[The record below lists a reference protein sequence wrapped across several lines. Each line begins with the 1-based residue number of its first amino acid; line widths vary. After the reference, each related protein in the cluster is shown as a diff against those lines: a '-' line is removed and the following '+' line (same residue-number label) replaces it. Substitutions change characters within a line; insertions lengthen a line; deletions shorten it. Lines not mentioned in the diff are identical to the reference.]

1 MVRSVQ
7 QGRPRAVISS
17 RVAWLLQLVFT
28 LFALLVVNSVYLA
41 SITLLEQLSGDIY
54 EDYFYLLMF
63 LLHLVLG
70 LLLILPFLVFAWS
83 HARRAIHVNNRYA
96 IRAGLSLFL
105 VGLLLLASGIVL
117 TRFGFFEVND
127 PTIRRSA
134 YWLHVISPLI
144 LVWLFVL
151 HRLAGRPIR
160 YATGLRWTAL
170 AGVFAVIM
178 LGLHSLNRA
187 EPMSTAEA
195 AYSPSMIR
203 TADGKPIPAENLM
216 TDHECE
222 ECHADITR
230 SWEVS
235 MHRHSSFTNP
245 AYRFSVEETRE
256 AVLARDGSVK
266 NSRFCGGCHDIVPVV
281 SGRFDQLDFDPDTD
295 PSASAGLTCTS
306 CHAITQV
313 NSTLGNSD
321 FIIQDPARYPFAK
334 SDSSIL
340 RAVSKQLIRA
350 KPDYHKKNLLKP
362 HHRTAEFC
370 STCHKAHVPEGVNQY
385 RWLRAQNHYDSFL
398 QSGVSGHRVDSFYYP
413 AAAVENCA
421 ACHMPLELSDDPA
434 AKDFDGSGNRSIHN
448 HQFAAANTAV
458 PQMLGLPDRV
468 NEAHKKRL
476 SNVTRVDIFGLK
488 TGGDITG
495 KLQAPLRPGLPVLG
509 AGQSYLLE
517 TVVRS
522 YGVGHML
529 TQGTSD
535 SNQLWLDVAVYDGDK
550 LIGRSGGMNAD
561 NDVDP
566 WSYFINSYVLDK
578 NGNRIDR
585 RNGQDM
591 FVALYNHQIP
601 PGAASVV
608 HYALTLPADTEGPV
622 TIEASLKYRKFD
634 STYLRYIKADDDEKN
649 DLPVTV
655 LATDRVVLPVSS
667 NKLVITDQSSPVSE
681 WERWNDYGIGL
692 LREGNRGSGKGE
704 LRQAE
709 YAFSQV
715 EKLMPSHGS
724 LNLARTYYKEGRLE
738 DAVTALHRAKQ
749 AGAAPWTV
757 AWFSALVDHEYGQ
770 LDSAID
776 TLEQVANNN
785 FAEARERNFDFS
797 YDLNLLNELGR
808 LYYERGR
815 QRKADRVAQ
824 FKRSSEWFEK
834 ALAIDAEDLTAHFNL
849 ALVYKLLGDDNKAE
863 YHRQQHDK
871 YRPDDHAIEVA
882 VTRHRQANPA
892 ADHAASALVIHDL
905 NRTGAYGMNQ
915 SLTQIVQGN
924 DVQTYDR
931 KVNRSTNE

>member
-1 MVRSVQ
+1 M
-7 QGRPRAVISS
+7 
-17 RVAWLLQLVFT
+17 
-28 LFALLVVNSVYLA
+28 
-41 SITLLEQLSGDIY
+41 
-54 EDYFYLLMF
+54 
-63 LLHLVLG
+63 
-70 LLLILPFLVFAWS
+70 
-83 HARRAIHVNNRYA
+83 
-96 IRAGLSLFL
+96 
-105 VGLLLLASGIVL
+105 
-117 TRFGFFEVND
+117 
-127 PTIRRSA
+127 
-134 YWLHVISPLI
+134 
-144 LVWLFVL
+144 
-151 HRLAGRPIR
+151 
-160 YATGLRWTAL
+160 
-170 AGVFAVIM
+170 
-178 LGLHSLNRA
+178 
-187 EPMSTAEA
+187 
-195 AYSPSMIR
+195 
-203 TADGKPIPAENLM
+203 
-216 TDHECE
+216 
-222 ECHADITR
+222 
-230 SWEVS
+230 
-235 MHRHSSFTNP
+235 
-245 AYRFSVEETRE
+245 
-256 AVLARDGSVK
+256 
-266 NSRFCGGCHDIVPVV
+266 
-281 SGRFDQLDFDPDTD
+281 
-295 PSASAGLTCTS
+295 
-306 CHAITQV
+306 
-313 NSTLGNSD
+313 
-321 FIIQDPARYPFAK
+321 
-334 SDSSIL
+334 
-340 RAVSKQLIRA
+340 
-350 KPDYHKKNLLKP
+350 
-362 HHRTAEFC
+362 
-370 STCHKAHVPEGVNQY
+370 
-385 RWLRAQNHYDSFL
+385 
-398 QSGVSGHRVDSFYYP
+398 
-413 AAAVENCA
+413 
-421 ACHMPLELSDDPA
+421 
-434 AKDFDGSGNRSIHN
+434 
-448 HQFAAANTAV
+448 
-458 PQMLGLPDRV
+458 
-468 NEAHKKRL
+468 
-476 SNVTRVDIFGLK
+476 DIFGLK

-649 DLPVTV
+649 DLTVTV

-667 NKLVITDQSSPVSE
+667 NKQVITDQSSPVSE

-834 ALAIDAEDLTAHFNL
+834 ALAIDAEDLTA
-849 ALVYKLLGDDNKAE
+849 
-863 YHRQQHDK
+863 
-871 YRPDDHAIEVA
+871 
-882 VTRHRQANPA
+882 
-892 ADHAASALVIHDL
+892 SAL
-905 NRTGAYGMNQ
+905 
-915 SLTQIVQGN
+915 
-924 DVQTYDR
+924 DR
-931 KVNRSTNE
+931 KSTRLNSSH